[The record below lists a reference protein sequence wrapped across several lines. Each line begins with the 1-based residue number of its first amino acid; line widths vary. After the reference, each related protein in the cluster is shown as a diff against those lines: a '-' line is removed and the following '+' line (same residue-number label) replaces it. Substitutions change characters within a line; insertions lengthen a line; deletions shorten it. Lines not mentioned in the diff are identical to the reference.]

1 MMSSENSPLIHP
13 SSIMELTS
21 FVRIS
26 LLKIFKVL
34 AVVKSGGKF
43 PHPTAVKKEEL

>member
-1 MMSSENSPLIHP
+1 MMSSENSPLIR